1 MAIIKAV
8 RNRPGYFAELLYN
21 SMKGFGTR
29 DTDLIR
35 IIVTRSEVDLADIR
49 NAYQQMYGT
58 SLENAIA
65 GDCSGS
71 YKQGL
76 IALVKGN

>member
-1 MAIIKAV
+1 
-8 RNRPGYFAELLYN
+8 
-21 SMKGFGTR
+21 MKGFGTR

-49 NAYQQMYGT
+49 NEYGRMYGT
-58 SLENAIA
+58 PLESAIT
-65 GDCSGS
+65 GDCSGA
-71 YKQGL
+71 YKDGL